1 MEIKS
6 TGSMRSGRRSKIIV
20 ADEWNAAHQTAS
32 RVRPE
37 ERVEYLL
44 KLQTILND
52 VPTSSSQR
60 SSKGGETSAVSVD
73 PKLLRDDFN
82 LVPEL
87 TLPYARGLRTRED
100 DTGTSEGTGGLSIR
114 LAAYKPDGAKAERSR
129 QCVELLGHHTLWDL
143 QQMLCCVHNNEVS
156 VNPGTDQHGSGC
168 SGGSG
173 AVFFVEGT
181 VYCQLCSPSE
191 PGAVCACRRLSAE
204 EALSSAGQFTIGD
217 TSKSSS
223 SSSTSREDVSVGRRR
238 VVPLLGSRST
248 SGPASTSAP
257 AQSPPPVPA
266 VALSLLA
273 WLQSRL
279 AADTG
284 SQKRRRHANRN
295 AAESQTATHTA
306 PAPNPLD
313 DADAELVL
321 MQAPESIVTPAAV
334 GSRTKGKGK
343 GKRAT
348 AAAGVACLGH
358 STVAVGAHNVAAPSA
373 TSNKPAGNSD
383 GTSTEET
390 AQVQVPQFSLDLKE
404 LSHQIQRGERTLGV
418 ACIHSAQLQC
428 MDLRPGVPYLY
439 THASGCEHVL
449 CVTDIRPAAEHPS
462 GGTAALVQGS
472 NGFPREVH
480 RAPPTQRR
488 CTVCDLLAAQFVVF
502 GDKLAPCSP
511 AFFCT

>member
-1 MEIKS
+1 METKS
-6 TGSMRSGRRSKIIV
+6 AGSMRSGRRSKIIV
-20 ADEWNAAHQTAS
+20 VDEWNAAHQTAS

-37 ERVEYLL
+37 ERDEYLS
-44 KLQTILND
+44 KLQLILND
-52 VPTSSSQR
+52 VPKSSSQR
-60 SSKGGETSAVSVD
+60 FSRDGETSAVSVD

-87 TLPYARGLRTRED
+87 TLPYARGLRTREH
-100 DTGTSEGTGGLSIR
+100 DTGTSERTDGLSIR

-143 QQMLCCVHNNEVS
+143 QQMLYCVHNNGVS
-156 VNPGTDQHGSGC
+156 DTPGADQHASGC
-168 SGGSG
+168 SDGSG

-191 PGAVCACRRLSAE
+191 PGAVCACRRLPAE

-217 TSKSSS
+217 STKSSS
-223 SSSTSREDVSVGRRR
+223 SSSRADVSVGRRR
-238 VVPLLGSRST
+238 MVPLSRSRSA
-248 SGPASTSAP
+248 SGSAGTPAP

-266 VALSLLA
+266 VAVSLLA

-284 SQKRRRHANRN
+284 SQKRRRHTNRN
-295 AAESQTATHTA
+295 AAESLSTTHTA

-321 MQAPESIVTPAAV
+321 MQAPESSVNPAAV

-343 GKRAT
+343 EKRPA
-348 AAAGVACLGH
+348 AAAGAASLVH
-358 STVAVGAHNVAAPSA
+358 STVAVGARIVAAPSA
-373 TSNKPAGNSD
+373 TSNRPAGTSD
-383 GTSTEET
+383 GTSTEEA
-390 AQVQVPQFSLDLKE
+390 AQLQVPQFSLDLKE
-404 LSHQIQRGERTLGV
+404 LSQQIQREERTLGV

-428 MDLRPGVPYLY
+428 MDLRLGVPYLY

-472 NGFPREVH
+472 NGSPREVH

>member
-1 MEIKS
+1 METKS

-20 ADEWNAAHQTAS
+20 VDEWNAAHQTAS

-37 ERVEYLL
+37 ERDEYLL

-52 VPTSSSQR
+52 VPKSSSQR
-60 SSKGGETSAVSVD
+60 SSKGAETSAVSVD

-143 QQMLCCVHNNEVS
+143 QQMLYCVHNNEVS
-156 VNPGTDQHGSGC
+156 VTPGADQHGSGC

-181 VYCQLCSPSE
+181 VYCQLCSPPE
-191 PGAVCACRRLSAE
+191 AGAVCACPRLSAE
-204 EALSSAGQFTIGD
+204 EALSSTGQLTIGCS
-217 TSKSSS
+217 TSSR
-223 SSSTSREDVSVGRRR
+223 SSSTNRARVTVRGRGA
-238 VVPLLGSRST
+238 VPPLGNRSA
-248 SGPASTSAP
+248 SGSSGTSAP

-279 AADTG
+279 GAETG
-284 SQKRRRHANRN
+284 SQKRRRHTNRN
-295 AAESQTATHTA
+295 AGESQTATHTA
-306 PAPNPLD
+306 PAPDPLD
-313 DADAELVL
+313 GADAELVL

-343 GKRAT
+343 EKRAT
-348 AAAGVACLGH
+348 AAAGVASLKH
-358 STVAVGAHNVAAPSA
+358 STAAVGARIVAAPSA
-373 TSNKPAGNSD
+373 TSNRPAGTSD

-390 AQVQVPQFSLDLKE
+390 AQLQVPQFSLDLKE
-404 LSHQIQRGERTLGV
+404 LSQQIQREERTLGV
-418 ACIHSAQLQC
+418 ACIRSAQLQC
-428 MDLRPGVPYLY
+428 MDLRLGGPYLY

-462 GGTAALVQGS
+462 GGTAAVMQDS
-472 NGFPREVH
+472 NGSRREVH